1 MYIVKVLGGGLIAK
15 ELTRD
20 EAFELARKVANKYH
34 TFAYVYREDTLVAIY
49 S

>member
-1 MYIVKVLGGGLIAK
+1 MYIVKLLSGSLIAK
-15 ELTRD
+15 DLTRD
-20 EAFELARKVANKYH
+20 EAFELAREVANKYH

>member
-1 MYIVKVLGGGLIAK
+1 MYIVKVLGGELIA
-15 ELTRD
+15 EGLTRD
-20 EAFELARKVANKYH
+20 EAFEMAREVANKYH